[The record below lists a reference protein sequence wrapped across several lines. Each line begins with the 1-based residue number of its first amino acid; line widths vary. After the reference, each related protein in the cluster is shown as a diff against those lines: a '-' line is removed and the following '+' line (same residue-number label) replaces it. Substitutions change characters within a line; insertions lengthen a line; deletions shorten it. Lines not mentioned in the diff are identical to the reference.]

1 MVLMLLLHY
10 SMVNM
15 RFLVQLMRFHAIL
28 AIDVVEV
35 QVMHDANANISLVHA
50 FQSKKQDSELG
61 KSWINLAKYT
71 YGYLFFL
78 ANGQ

>member
-35 QVMHDANANISLVHA
+35 QVMHDANVNISLVHA
-50 FQSKKQDSELG
+50 FQPKKQDSELG

>member
-35 QVMHDANANISLVHA
+35 QVMHDANVNISLVQA